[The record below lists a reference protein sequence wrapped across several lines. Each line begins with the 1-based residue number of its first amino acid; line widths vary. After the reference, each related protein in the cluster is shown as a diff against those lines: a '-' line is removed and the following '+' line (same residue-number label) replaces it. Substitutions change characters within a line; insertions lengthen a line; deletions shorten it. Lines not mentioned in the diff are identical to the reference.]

1 MDLGNLLGK
10 TVVAGV
16 NNAVAAFG
24 KTFTPPPGGFSKAL
38 ETALPIAGNIAKGI
52 ATVGGINTSG
62 AVETISAAQELAGK
76 LKFQSGS
83 KFNPNRKGIPNPLEN
98 FASYTTVFT
107 FACLKKEEVNNPYIY
122 RNNDFVEKQ
131 VVFSSAGRY
140 DKERVPTA
148 FTRYGAPEY
157 YIDNLYINSIIA
169 PNQGTGNSSACEISF
184 DIYEPYSVGLLL
196 QSLNTAALYSGYPN
210 YLTECPY
217 VLKMEFLGYEED
229 GTIYSGAQPKFYVMT
244 LQKVDFTVTEAG
256 SNYKIQATPYNHSG
270 FSEVMSQTFNDISLT
285 GSTVEELLVKSDR
298 SLQKALNDI
307 AQKAAKDPGKTV
319 EIPDR
324 YEIHFPETANSPIPG
339 IKSTEG
345 ADSATVNATGNSS
358 NYNIRIKSASNAQ
371 NDTNFDSNTIGKSSF
386 GFKAD
391 SGGNYVSPRA
401 QDVYDSATGVVKR
414 DNLTINPKTRTFQ
427 FAQEQSILSIISQAI
442 LSSDYA
448 TKALKDAKGDGNSR
462 VDWFRIDCQIQL
474 TDYDTKRGNYAK
486 RIIYRV
492 MPYKVH
498 KSVFGSPESV
508 PDYGTL
514 QEELVKQYDYIYTGQ
529 NNDIIKF
536 DILLDTAFYT
546 AITPTPP
553 SESGRSKN
561 QDTQS
566 AGEEERVAPGQS
578 EGVNGVKAQTA
589 ATGSPTVKRDPK
601 AIDLPTGGSGQID
614 PEYLVAQNFQQAF
627 LDNGQTNLV
636 SVRLDILG
644 DPYWLTD
651 NGIGGYLPGP
661 GQTEMITED
670 GSANYEMGD
679 IYIYVRFRS
688 PLDVDT
694 MSGMY
699 DFSNGSVDS
708 PFSGIYKVTKV
719 ESKFSGGTFTQ
730 NLECLRMPKQP
741 NDFSSPVT
749 PDNKSLY
756 DLNKAAPED
765 NGILD
770 DDDSIDQGPTL
781 LAGGDNGPE
790 EDNTE
795 ITYDA

>member
-10 TVVAGV
+10 TVAAGI
-16 NNAVAAFG
+16 NSATAAFG
-24 KTFTPPPGGFSKAL
+24 KVFTLPPGGFSKAL
-38 ETALPIAGNIAKGI
+38 ESALPIAGNIAKGT
-52 ATVGGINTSG
+52 ASVGGESTAG
-62 AVETISAAQELAGK
+62 ATEVISAKQVLAGK
-76 LKFQSGS
+76 LKYQSGS
-83 KFNPNRKGIPNPLEN
+83 KFNPDRKGIPNPLEN

-140 DKERVPTA
+140 DKERVPVA
-148 FTRYGAPEY
+148 MTRYGAPEY
-157 YIDNLYINSIIA
+157 YIDNLFINSTIA
-169 PNQGTGNSSACEISF
+169 PNQGTGASNAHEISF
-184 DIYEPYSVGLLL
+184 DIYEPYSVGLFL

-210 YLTECPY
+210 YLTDCPY

-229 GTIYSGAQPKFYVMT
+229 GSIYSGAKPKFFVMT
-244 LQKVDFTVTEAG
+244 LNKCDFTVSEAG
-256 SNYKIQATPYNHSG
+256 SNYKVTATPYNLSG
-270 FSEVMSQTFNDISLT
+270 FTDIMSQSFNDISLT
-285 GSTVEELLVKSDR
+285 GSTIEELLVKSDR

-307 AQKAAKDPGKTV
+307 QQKATQGDQALV
-319 EIPDR
+319 SIPDR

-339 IKSTEG
+339 IEDTEG
-345 ADSATVNATGNSS
+345 KNSATLNATENSS
-358 NYNIRIKSASNAQ
+358 NYNVRIKSAANAQ
-371 NDTNFDSNTIGKSSF
+371 NDTNFDSNPIGRASF
-386 GFKAD
+386 GFRAD

-401 QDVYDSATGVVKR
+401 QDVYDSATGLVKR
-414 DNLTINPKTRTFQ
+414 DNISINPKTRTFQ
-427 FAQEQSILSIISQAI
+427 FGQGQSVIAIISQAI
-442 LSSDYA
+442 MSSDYA
-448 TKALKDAKGDGNSR
+448 TKALKDSKSDGNGR

-474 TDYDTKRGNYAK
+474 TDYDTKRGTYAK

-498 KSVFGSPESV
+498 KSVFGSPESI
-508 PDYGTL
+508 PDYGSL

-546 AITPTPP
+546 AISPTPP
-553 SESGRSKN
+553 AEAGRSKN
-561 QDTQS
+561 QDVQS
-566 AGEEERVAPGQS
+566 SGEEDRTAAGGND
-578 EGVNGVKAQTA
+578 GVGGVKAQA
-589 ATGSPTVKRDPK
+589 ATTGSPVVKRDPK
-601 AIDLPTGGSGQID
+601 AIDLPSGGSGQID

-627 LDNGQTNLV
+627 LDNGQANLV
-636 SVRLDILG
+636 NARIEILG

-661 GQTEMITED
+661 GETEMITED

-679 IYIYVRFRS
+679 IYIWIRFRT

-694 MSGMY
+694 ESGLY

-719 ESKFSGGTFTQ
+719 ESKFSGGIFNQ

-749 PDNKSLY
+749 PDNKPLY
-756 DLNKAAPED
+756 DLSKKVPENTGLVD
-765 NGILD
+765 DDSLDEGEVIVD
-770 DDDSIDQGPTL
+770 DDDIKSENNKEVTFTI
-781 LAGGDNGPE
+781 
-790 EDNTE
+790 
-795 ITYDA
+795 

>member
-1 MDLGNLLGK
+1 MDLGNLLGR
-10 TVVAGV
+10 TVVSGV
-16 NNAVAAFG
+16 TTAVAAFG

-38 ETALPIAGNIAKGI
+38 TDGLPIPGNVAKGTAEVGGEETAGAKEVI
-52 ATVGGINTSG
+52 T
-62 AVETISAAQELAGK
+62 AAQVLAGR

-83 KFNPNRKGIPNPLEN
+83 KFNPNRKGLPNPLEG

-140 DKERVPTA
+140 DKERVPVA
-148 FTRYGAPEY
+148 MTRYGAPEY
-157 YIDNLYINSIIA
+157 YVDNLFINSTIA
-169 PNQGTGNSSACEISF
+169 PNQGTGASNAHEITF
-184 DIYEPYSVGLLL
+184 DIYEPYSVGLFL

-210 YLTECPY
+210 YLTDCPY

-229 GTIYSGAQPKFYVMT
+229 GTIYSGAQPKFFVMT
-244 LQKVDFTVTEAG
+244 LNKCDFTVTESG
-256 SNYKIQATPYNHSG
+256 SNYKVTATPYNLGG
-270 FSEVMSQTFNDISLT
+270 FTEVMSQTFNDISLT

-307 AQKAAKDPGKTV
+307 AQKAAKGDAKVV
-319 EIPDR
+319 EIADR
-324 YEIHFPETANSPIPG
+324 YEIHFPESANSPIPG
-339 IKSTEG
+339 VEDTEG
-345 ADSATVNATGNSS
+345 NNSATVNATENSS

-371 NDTNFDSNTIGKSSF
+371 NDTNFDSNPIGKASF

-401 QDVYDSATGVVKR
+401 QDVYDSATGLVNR
-414 DNLTINPKTRTFQ
+414 DNVSINPKTRTFQ
-427 FAQEQSILSIISQAI
+427 FGQGQSVIAMISQAI

-448 TKALKDAKGDGNSR
+448 TKALKAEGDANGR

-474 TDYDTKRGNYAK
+474 TDYDTKRGSYAK

-514 QEELVKQYDYIYTGQ
+514 QEELIKQYDYIYTGQ

-536 DILLDTAFYT
+536 DITLDTAFYT
-546 AITPTPP
+546 AISPTPP
-553 SESGRSKN
+553 ADAGRSKN

-566 AGEEERVAPGQS
+566 SGEEERTAAGQS
-578 EGVNGVKAQTA
+578 DGANGVKAQVA
-589 ATGSPTVKRDPK
+589 ATGSPTVKRDPE
-601 AIDLPTGGSGQID
+601 AIKLPSGGSGQID

-627 LDNGQTNLV
+627 LDNGQANLV
-636 SVRLDILG
+636 NVRLEILG

-661 GQTEMITED
+661 GETEMITED

-679 IYIYVRFRS
+679 IYIWIRLRT
-688 PLDVDT
+688 PLDVDAEG
-694 MSGMY
+694 SGMY

-708 PFSGIYKVTKV
+708 PFSGIYKVTRV

-730 NLECLRMPKQP
+730 GLECLRMPKQP
-741 NDFSSPVT
+741 GDFASPVT
-749 PDNKSLY
+749 PDNKPLY
-756 DLNKAAPED
+756 DLNKKEPADNGVLED
-765 NGILD
+765 NDSLD
-770 DDDSIDQGPTL
+770 EGTL
-781 LAGGDNGPE
+781 LAGEFDTSEGS
-790 EDNTE
+790 TE
-795 ITYDA
+795 ITYDV